1 MAKDSSFDVVSEVNM
16 QEVDNAFQQTTRE
29 ISQRYDLKDSGAT
42 IELSKGDKLFTIN
55 APADFVS
62 KQIIDVLSSK
72 LIKRGIDLKAVSWDA
87 PQAASGG
94 TVRVLGHI
102 VEGIDQATAK
112 KIKKYIGGFAAAMNG
127 LDAIIFTGG
136 IGENAP
142 EVRRDVCADMDFF
155 GIKLDNAKNDEIKGK
170 LCKISAPDSKVE
182 VWVVPTNEELLIARD
197 TLALISK

>member
-112 KIKKYIGGFAAAMNG
+112 KINKDIKDQKLKVKVTIEPTSCVFPLLRRTRCRPLSSSCATRTTASRCSSPTTAN
-127 LDAIIFTGG
+127 IIRKDRSPTW
-136 IGENAP
+136 IHRWAP
-142 EVRRDVCADMDFF
+142 CSTSPSGALRTR
-155 GIKLDNAKNDEIKGK
+155 LT
-170 LCKISAPDSKVE
+170 
-182 VWVVPTNEELLIARD
+182 PTACVLF
-197 TLALISK
+197 

>member
-29 ISQRYDLKDSGAT
+29 ISQRYDLKDSGA
-42 IELSKGDKLFTIN
+42 
-55 APADFVS
+55 VS

-94 TVRVLGHI
+94 TVRVFGHI

-112 KIKKYIGGFAAAMNG
+112 KINKDIKDQKLKVKVTIEADKLRVSSASK
-127 LDAIIFTGG
+127 DALQTVIQFLRDQDYGQPLQFT
-136 IGENAP
+136 NY
-142 EVRRDVCADMDFF
+142 R
-155 GIKLDNAKNDEIKGK
+155 
-170 LCKISAPDSKVE
+170 
-182 VWVVPTNEELLIARD
+182 
-197 TLALISK
+197 